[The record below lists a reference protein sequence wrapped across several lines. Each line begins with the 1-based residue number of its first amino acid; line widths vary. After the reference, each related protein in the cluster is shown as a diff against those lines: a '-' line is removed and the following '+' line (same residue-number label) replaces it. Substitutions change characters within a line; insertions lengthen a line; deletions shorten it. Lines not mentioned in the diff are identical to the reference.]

1 MKQKKW
7 VVFGIVGV
15 ICSMLLTGCSMKT
28 PLPDGMDEDQV
39 IAAGTEIRELLF
51 AGEYEK
57 IAALFREDVRV
68 ESTITAEKVR
78 ILVETYANPT
88 DVGTFVKV
96 NKTSVSGNEEG
107 ENHGIVV
114 FECEFT
120 EKKVGVGVSFDVNM
134 QLTGITLARS

>member
-1 MKQKKW
+1 MASA
-7 VVFGIVGV
+7 VFMVRSPALDIMV
-15 ICSMLLTGCSMKT
+15 
-28 PLPDGMDEDQV
+28 
-39 IAAGTEIRELLF
+39 F
-51 AGEYEK
+51 AIFK
-57 IAALFREDVRV
+57 RL